1 MHIEDSDFALED
13 GLLPKNI
20 AKGKVLDQFQILA
33 EKAEIGKK
41 QIDKILESMLSNSN
55 KVASMIDS
63 SFLNESSKRN
73 YLQAYQTRLKKLHST

>member
-20 AKGKVLDQFQILA
+20 AKGKIPEQFQILA
-33 EKAEIGKK
+33 EKAEIGKR
-41 QIDKILESMLSNSN
+41 QVDKIFESMLSNSE
-55 KVASMIDS
+55 KVTSLIDS

-73 YLQAYQTRLKKLHST
+73 YLQAYQTRLKKLQRT